1 MTVMNGVVIKFLFFY
16 FLEYF
21 LFLFLFACIR
31 VYDRRVRLYFFDL
44 DLRPVLFLRV
54 RFRRYLEPA
63 F

>member
-1 MTVMNGVVIKFLFFY
+1 MTVMNDVVIKFLFFY

-21 LFLFLFACIR
+21 LFLFFFACIR

-44 DLRPVLFLRV
+44 DLRPVLVLRV

-63 F
+63 P